1 MPAPDTYATTL
12 RRWLLAT
19 VENLLIAGFVV
30 MIAMVFGNVVLRY
43 GFNSGI
49 TMSEE
54 VSRIIFVWLTFG
66 GAFLVAREDGHLG
79 VLALVNRMHP
89 KARLVS
95 RISVE
100 LASLFCMTLLVMGCW
115 AQAKINMTNY
125 SPVSGIPL
133 GVTYLAGIACGL
145 GIAGLNL
152 QKLFRLLTGRFTE
165 PAPIG
170 SDDPPPQDP
179 NGGERS

>member
-1 MPAPDTYATTL
+1 
-12 RRWLLAT
+12 
-19 VENLLIAGFVV
+19 

-49 TMSEE
+49 TISEE
-54 VSRIIFVWLTFG
+54 VSRMIFVWLTFG
-66 GAFLVAREDGHLG
+66 GAFLVARDEGHLG
-79 VLALVNRMHP
+79 VPAFVNMMPPKGRLAC
-89 KARLVS
+89 

-100 LASLFCMTLLVMGCW
+100 LASLFCMSLLVMGCW

-125 SPVSGIPL
+125 SPASGIPL

-152 QKLFRLLTGRFTE
+152 QKLVRLATGRFIE
-165 PAPIG
+165 
-170 SDDPPPQDP
+170 PPPTGPDGPTVSQGG
-179 NGGERS
+179 NGEPRA

>member
-1 MPAPDTYATTL
+1 MTL
-12 RRWLLAT
+12 RAWLLAA

-49 TMSEE
+49 TISEE
-54 VSRIIFVWLTFG
+54 VSRMIFVWLTFG

-79 VLALVNRMHP
+79 MSAVVNMMHP
-89 KARLVS
+89 KARLMS

-100 LASLFCMTLLVMGCW
+100 LASLFCMSLLVIGCW
-115 AQAKINMTNY
+115 AQTKINMTNY

-133 GVTYLAGIACGL
+133 GVTYVAGIACGL
-145 GIAGLNL
+145 SIAGLNL
-152 QKLFRLLTGRFTE
+152 QKLLRLLTGRFVE
-165 PAPIG
+165 PQPMAVDELLAQNASNKEP
-170 SDDPPPQDP
+170 
-179 NGGERS
+179 RS